1 MSDAE
6 NAQFEQGR
14 MEMNTGE
21 KIRAASWWLTWRDL
35 QWPDDDVADA
45 IERRADVFAES
56 GANCA
61 VIFGAHF
68 RWDYL
73 PLWLNLHDLIATIAD
88 ALHRRGVKLF
98 DHHSSVLTHR
108 YGSIE
113 ESRTMRRCNR
123 HHIPFAP
130 SRDVASTWSFNGELL
145 DSWRMIDVATG
156 KPVFLPAY
164 TAEEFCI
171 NNPGFRAA
179 YAKYVKMLLDST
191 GIDGLMSDDGFFYAG
206 WSACGCQWCRKK
218 FRERYGRELP
228 PVDDLTFWGNYAGDA
243 FRDWIE
249 MRYASTREFL
259 ENVRNAV
266 GPDFPLM
273 SCCSSSADYSMAR
286 FALTYQE
293 FCFPCSC
300 IMLEMT
306 GNTPALDGS
315 WSTPF
320 PEQALHL
327 GIAARHDF
335 PCLGLG
341 YGYTEDTADFIW
353 AFNKFLGSSTW
364 FSTLK
369 GRLGLPDSKM
379 TELKD
384 DPELVGR
391 AYNWEKLHPGLFGG
405 ETDTRTALFFSR
417 WTRDFYG
424 MTPEDYTADY
434 NSACIE
440 LLNHNVTFDVV
451 TEIPASGGKY
461 HTLVLPSAQCLSDGE
476 YEALNGFLAS
486 GGRVIASG
494 PVGRRD
500 RRAEMRQTPW
510 LAQFSI
516 ACEMADAVRPG
527 SFPPGAGLRGE
538 VVSCRGFLNGTAVKS
553 SEWIRIEHGKGIL
566 FWTPGRMQSDA
577 EALDLPGV
585 ILRGESFPLEA
596 EQAHGWRFRC
606 FRGTSGEKI
615 IHGLAS
621 AFEVSLMENLEKERK
636 NPRGNNLIS
645 TIRRKDSDSEL
656 VLKTGEGVSAVELYF
671 PIAGDRTVVSV
682 SAGGR
687 MKLHIPEKVF
697 YFLLVLKPRT

>member
-6 NAQFEQGR
+6 NAQSEPGR
-14 MEMNTGE
+14 MDMHPEE
-21 KIRAASWWLTWRDL
+21 KIRAASWWLTWKDL
-35 QWPDDDVADA
+35 QWPDDDVAEA
-45 IERRADVFAES
+45 IERRADAFVSS
-56 GANCA
+56 GANWA
-61 VIFGAHF
+61 VVFGAHF

-73 PLWLNLHDLIATIAD
+73 PLWLNLHDLIGTIAD

-108 YGSIE
+108 YASIAE
-113 ESRTMRRCNR
+113 ARTMRRCNR

-206 WSACGCQWCRKK
+206 WSACGCRWCRKK
-218 FRERYGRELP
+218 FREQYGRELP
-228 PVDDLTFWGNYAGDA
+228 PVTDLTFWGNYASDA
-243 FRDWIE
+243 FKDWME

-259 ENVRNAV
+259 ENVRDAV

-273 SCCSSSADYSMAR
+273 SCCSSSADHAMAR

-293 FCFPCSC
+293 FCLPCNC

-306 GNTPALDGS
+306 GNTPGLDGT
-315 WSTPF
+315 WNTHF

-327 GIAARHDF
+327 GIAARRHF

-341 YGYTEDTADFIW
+341 YGYAEDTAEFIW

-364 FSTLK
+364 VSTLK

-379 TELKD
+379 TALRD
-384 DPELVGR
+384 DPELVVR
-391 AYNWEKLHPGLFGG
+391 AYNWEKQHPGLFAG
-405 ETDTRTALFFSR
+405 ETDTHTALFFSR

-434 NSACIE
+434 NHACIE

-451 TEIPASGGKY
+451 TDIPEPCGKY
-461 HTLVLPSAQCLSDGE
+461 HTLVICSAQCLSDEE
-476 YEALNGFLAS
+476 YGALNRFLAS
-486 GGRVIASG
+486 GGCVIASG
-494 PVGRRD
+494 PVGRRE
-500 RRAEMRQTPW
+500 RRAEMRHSPW
-510 LAQFSI
+510 LAQFGI
-516 ACEMADAVRPG
+516 ECEMMDAVHPG
-527 SFPPGAGLRGE
+527 SFPPGPGGSGE
-538 VVSCRGFLNGTAVKS
+538 VIPCRGVFDGRERKA
-553 SEWIRIEHGKGIL
+553 SEWVRIERNDGVL
-566 FWTPGRMQSDA
+566 LWTPGRMQCNARELDLAGAIRSMERFPVDA
-577 EALDLPGV
+577 ERAGN
-585 ILRGESFPLEA
+585 
-596 EQAHGWRFRC
+596 WRFRC
-606 FRGTSGEKI
+606 FRGRNGERI
-615 IHGLAS
+615 VHGLAS
-621 AFEVSLMENLEKERK
+621 SFTVSLMEELEKQRQ

-645 TIRRKDSDSEL
+645 AIRRKNSASEI
-656 VLKTGEGVSAVELYF
+656 VLKTEGSSLRARLYF
-671 PIAGDRTVVSV
+671 PLAGSESEIPVRDGSV
-682 SAGGR
+682 IFSVPPA
-687 MKLHIPEKVF
+687 VY
-697 YFLLVLKPRT
+697 YFIVKFPGAE

>member
-1 MSDAE
+1 MSGAE
-6 NAQFEQGR
+6 NAQAEPGR
-14 MEMNTGE
+14 MEMHPEE
-21 KIRAASWWLTWRDL
+21 KIRAASWWLTWKDL
-35 QWPDDDVADA
+35 QWPDDDVAEA
-45 IERRADVFAES
+45 IERRADAFAES
-56 GANCA
+56 GADCA

-73 PLWLNLHDLIATIAD
+73 PLWLNLHDLIGTIAD

-108 YGSIE
+108 YATVGE
-113 ESRTMRRCNR
+113 ARTMRRCNR

-130 SRDVASTWSFNGELL
+130 SRDVASTWNFNGEFL

-171 NNPGFRAA
+171 NNPGFREA
-179 YAKYVKMLLDST
+179 YGKYVRMLLDTT

-206 WSACGCQWCRKK
+206 WSACGCPWCRKK
-218 FRERYGRELP
+218 FREQYGHELP
-228 PVDDLTFWGNYAGDA
+228 PVADLAFWGNYASDA

-259 ENVRNAV
+259 ENVRKAV

-306 GNTPALDGS
+306 GDTPGLDGT
-315 WSTPF
+315 WDTHF

-327 GIAARHDF
+327 GIAARHSF

-379 TELKD
+379 TALKD
-384 DPELVGR
+384 DPELVGH
-391 AYNWEKLHPGLFGG
+391 AYNWEKRHPCLFAG
-405 ETDTRTALFFSR
+405 ETDTHTALFFSR

-424 MTPEDYTADY
+424 MTAEDYTADY
-434 NSACIE
+434 SRACLE
-440 LLNHNVTFDVV
+440 LLNHNVTFDTV
-451 TEIPASGGKY
+451 TEIPEPGGKY
-461 HTLVLPSAQCLSDGE
+461 HVLVLCSVQCLSDGE
-476 YEALNGFLAS
+476 YEALNRFLNA
-486 GGRVIASG
+486 GGCVIASG
-494 PVGRRD
+494 PAGRRE
-500 RRAEMRQTPW
+500 RRGELRQFPWTAQFGILCEMRDP
-510 LAQFSI
+510 
-516 ACEMADAVRPG
+516 VRPG
-527 SFPPGAGLRGE
+527 SFPPGAEARGE
-538 VVSCRGFLNGTAVKS
+538 IIPCRGVFEGRELKA
-553 SEWIRIEHGKGIL
+553 SEWIRVERNKGVL
-566 FWTPGRMQSDA
+566 FWTPGRMQCDA
-577 EALDLPGV
+577 QDLDLAGV
-585 ILRGESFPLEA
+585 IRGMESLSFDAGRA
-596 EQAHGWRFRC
+596 EGWRFRC
-606 FRGTSGEKI
+606 FRGNTGERM
-615 IHGLAS
+615 IHALAS
-621 AFEVSLMENLEKERK
+621 AFDVAQMEELEKQRK
-636 NPRGNNLIS
+636 NPRGNHLIS
-645 TIRRKDSDSEL
+645 AIRRRNSDSEI
-656 VLKTGEGVSAVELYF
+656 VLKTEGTACDARLYF
-671 PIAGDRTVVSV
+671 PLAGYESELPVRNGRVTFSV
-682 SAGGR
+682 PPDVYYFIVKFSAA
-687 MKLHIPEKVF
+687 E
-697 YFLLVLKPRT
+697 